1 MGREP
6 EDGSLIYGKG
16 ARRWEVNLWEGSKK
30 KGEAKFMGREP
41 EDESLIYGKGARRR
55 EVNLWEGSQK
65 MRA

>member
-41 EDESLIYGKGARRR
+41 EDESLIYGKEA
-55 EVNLWEGSQK
+55 
-65 MRA
+65 